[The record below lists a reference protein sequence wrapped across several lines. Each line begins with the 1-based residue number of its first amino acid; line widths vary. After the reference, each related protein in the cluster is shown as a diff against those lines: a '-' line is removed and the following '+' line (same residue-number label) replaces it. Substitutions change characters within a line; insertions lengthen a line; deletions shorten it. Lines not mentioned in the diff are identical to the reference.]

1 MRVTSDEETI
11 QAKESYELLT
21 ATHGVRVCAYRSD
34 KKNPEP
40 LFKESVNTCGQQIS
54 YCGVGYHH
62 QNAIVERIIKEFTL
76 GNRNLLL
83 HSIRLCPE
91 SVSTM
96 LWIFL
101 FNTVFQRYNI
111 L

>member
-62 QNAIVERIIKEFTL
+62 QNAIFEHSIKVITL
-76 GNRNLLL
+76 GSHTLLL
-83 HSIRLCPE
+83 HATRLCPK
-91 SVSTM
+91 SVNNR
-96 LWIFL
+96 LWNFL
-101 FNTVFQRYNI
+101 FN
-111 L
+111 